1 MFLIESD
8 FNKVGYVTDFERER
22 KLARTLCY
30 AVYCVY
36 VCVCAV
42 CLCVCM
48 CVCTQ
53 YSGTESSYS

>member
-8 FNKVGYVTDFERER
+8 FNKVGYLTDFKRER

-30 AVYCVY
+30 AMYC
-36 VCVCAV
+36 VCVCGV

-48 CVCTQ
+48 CVRTQ
-53 YSGTESSYS
+53 PSGTDSFYS